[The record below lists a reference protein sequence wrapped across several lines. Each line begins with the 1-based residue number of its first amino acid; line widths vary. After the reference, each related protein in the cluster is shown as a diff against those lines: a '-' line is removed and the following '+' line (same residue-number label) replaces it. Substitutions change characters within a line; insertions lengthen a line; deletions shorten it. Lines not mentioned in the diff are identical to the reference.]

1 MSGGGCLRSP
11 SHTRTRFTN
20 ERMPEVY
27 AGAGVPSYT
36 SMNRR

>member
-1 MSGGGCLRSP
+1 LRSP